1 MSDMNVYTHYKLL
14 KSLLKSYP
22 NSTFKKNKTKYK
34 EVGIILKKKRE
45 KNKFASKFRA
55 IGCYQTYLKCKLI

>member
-34 EVGIILKKKRE
+34 EVGIIFKKKERE
-45 KNKFASKFRA
+45 KQV
-55 IGCYQTYLKCKLI
+55 CLKV